1 MDRAAADAR
10 GSEALL
16 SKGAPCPV
24 DIIDHQIERRF
35 GAALRASCSLR
46 DDEMRAAAQLEHGE
60 LVIAR
65 DKTGAGRRL
74 LLPAQ
79 TVALFKEMVR
89 SKHPA
94 APLFSRADGVPWNKD
109 SWKWPIKEAAQAA
122 GLPAGATAYTL
133 RHSTITDLVTGGLDL
148 LTVAQV
154 SGTSVAM
161 IEKHYGHLQRERAA
175 QALASLAL

>member
-65 DKTGAGRRL
+65 DRPQPDRLEPVRSGSDIRRL
-74 LLPAQ
+74 EPNMPDRHRRPA
-79 TVALFKEMVR
+79 VAWF
-89 SKHPA
+89 
-94 APLFSRADGVPWNKD
+94 
-109 SWKWPIKEAAQAA
+109 
-122 GLPAGATAYTL
+122 L
-133 RHSTITDLVTGGLDL
+133 RHVSL
-148 LTVAQV
+148 L
-154 SGTSVAM
+154 S
-161 IEKHYGHLQRERAA
+161 
-175 QALASLAL
+175 